1 MTRREEL
8 DPTASLWDLFAVY
21 LHVLRTKHGLS
32 CAAVGR
38 VVSAARQTV
47 SHWESGLLRPDE
59 DQIQKLDALYET
71 GGLLEW
77 LAFHAEI
84 VHDARWQKQHLHY
97 DARSSK
103 IRLYERSFIPGLL
116 QTPEYARALF
126 VLEGIVD
133 DVEGA
138 VAMRMARQERLFSA
152 NPPHL
157 SMLIDEDVIDRAVGG
172 REVMSKQLERLLEL
186 SELHHIIVQIVPRD
200 LGFHHGLV
208 GPMKIMTVGSE
219 LIGFTE
225 APLGGKLIRGP
236 REVGQLA
243 LRLDRIGA
251 DALNRTQTR
260 DVIRRA
266 LESLK

>member
-8 DPTASLWDLFAVY
+8 DPTSSLWDLFAVY
-21 LHVLRTKHGLS
+21 LHVLRTKHSLS

-38 VVSAARQTV
+38 EVNAARQTV

-59 DQIQKLDALYET
+59 GQIRGLDALYET

-77 LAFHAEI
+77 IAFHAEI
-84 VHDARWQKQHLHY
+84 VHDTRWQMQHLHL
-97 DARSSK
+97 DAKASE

-126 VLEGIVD
+126 TLEGIVD

-138 VAMRMARQERLFSA
+138 VAMRMARQKRLYSPD
-152 NPPHL
+152 PPHL
-157 SMLIDEDVIDRAVGG
+157 SMLIDEDVIDRVIGG
-172 REVMSKQLERLLEL
+172 TEVMSKQLEHLLEL
-186 SELHHIIVQIVPRD
+186 SEMHHVFLRVVPRGQ
-200 LGFHHGLV
+200 GFHHGLI
-208 GPMKIMTVGSE
+208 GPMKIMTVGRE

-225 APLGGKLIRGP
+225 APLGGKLIRNP
-236 REVGQLA
+236 KEVSQLA

-251 DALNRTQTR
+251 DALNRAQSR
-260 DVIRRA
+260 DIIRRA
-266 LESLK
+266 LESLI